1 MSFSSLFRR
10 KNPSNAAAETLYS
23 SVVEKSREAAFYA
36 EFGVPDT
43 VDGRFDMI
51 VIHAMLVFRRLR
63 TGGNE
68 ADDTGQALFD
78 LMFKDMDRSLREMGV
93 GDLSV
98 SRHIKKMAQAFY
110 GRAAM
115 YEKGLDGDEQTL
127 AQALDVNVF
136 RHGSAQPGAK
146 VAMADY
152 LRRAASHIGEQDVS
166 EVTSGRV
173 DFLVPVMGAGHD
185 PGASTQA

>member
-1 MSFSSLFRR
+1 MSFTGLFLR
-10 KNPSNAAAETLYS
+10 NNQSNTAAEALYA
-23 SVVEKSREAAFYA
+23 SVVEKSRDAAFYA

-63 TGGNE
+63 NGGKE

-115 YEKGLDGDEQTL
+115 YEKGLDGDP
-127 AQALDVNVF
+127 QALSQAVQVNVF
-136 RHGSAQPGAK
+136 RHGSALHGAEK
-146 VAMADY
+146 AMVEYLCRADTHVG
-152 LRRAASHIGEQDVS
+152 AQDVA
-166 EVTSGRV
+166 EIAAGRV
-173 DFLVPVMGAGHD
+173 DFSVPVMGAGHD
-185 PGASTQA
+185 PGALTKS